1 MILYHLLVSV
11 ALALVVVGVVFF
23 ATDKTTNTTKVVLKV
38 GAALLV
44 LAFVLLVVWTHL
56 SYRSRIADRNA
67 AAFREGSWVSFLPSF
82 SFERETTANSSS
94 SSYGPASAS

>member
-1 MILYHLLVSV
+1 MIQYHLLVSV

-56 SYRSRIADRNA
+56 SYRSRHTDRNA
-67 AAFREGSWVSFLPSF
+67 GAFREGSWVSFLLF
-82 SFERETTANSSS
+82 SERER
-94 SSYGPASAS
+94 G